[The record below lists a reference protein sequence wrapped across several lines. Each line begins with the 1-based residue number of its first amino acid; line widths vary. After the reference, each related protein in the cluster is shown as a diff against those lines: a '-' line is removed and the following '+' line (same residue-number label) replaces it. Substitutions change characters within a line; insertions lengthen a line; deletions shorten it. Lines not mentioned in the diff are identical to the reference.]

1 MRLALVEPDI
11 APNLGAIIRLG
22 ACMGLP
28 IDVIEPCG
36 FPFSLHAVRRSAM
49 DYADRA
55 EIARYV
61 SWTDYESHANTYGWR
76 LVMLTPEAQTPYTSF
91 AFGRD
96 DVLVLGSESV
106 GLPSRLRAGDFPA
119 IAIPME
125 PGLRSLNVA
134 LAASMVC
141 GEALRQTGR
150 MTGAGARNRMDMS
163 TP

>member
-49 DYADRA
+49 DYADHADITRH
-55 EIARYV
+55 V
-61 SWTDYESHANTYGWR
+61 SWQSYETHARTMGWR
-76 LVMLTPEAQTPYTSF
+76 LVMVTPEAPVAYTAF
-91 AFGRD
+91 AFSPD

-106 GLPSRLRAGDFPA
+106 GLPAPLRTGAGPA
-119 IAIPME
+119 ISIPMKH
-125 PGLRSLNVA
+125 GLRSLNVA
-134 LAASMVC
+134 MAAAMVG
-141 GEALRQTGR
+141 GEALRQMELAGR
-150 MTGAGARNRMDMS
+150 
-163 TP
+163 

>member
-49 DYADRA
+49 DYADHADITRH
-55 EIARYV
+55 V
-61 SWTDYESHANTYGWR
+61 SWQSYETHARTMGWR
-76 LVMLTPEAQTPYTSF
+76 LVMVTPEAPVAYTAF
-91 AFGRD
+91 AFSPD

-106 GLPSRLRAGDFPA
+106 GLPAPLR
-119 IAIPME
+119 
-125 PGLRSLNVA
+125 
-134 LAASMVC
+134 
-141 GEALRQTGR
+141 
-150 MTGAGARNRMDMS
+150 
-163 TP
+163 